1 MQIQRL
7 NKLSYF
13 KIVAE
18 SVNQCK
24 TIVLLFNSGLHDIY
38 SGSNLIKD
46 DLYKNNLIASF
57 LYLKSK
63 RINVLT
69 CSDSAIESH
78 FYWVSTTATVGSKI
92 CHSTMIRYLDEVAS
106 VTAKKYGFNELDL
119 FSMITG
125 KFRSI

>member
-57 LYLKSK
+57 LYLNSYN
-63 RINVLT
+63 I
-69 CSDSAIESH
+69 I
-78 FYWVSTTATVGSKI
+78 
-92 CHSTMIRYLDEVAS
+92 
-106 VTAKKYGFNELDL
+106 
-119 FSMITG
+119 
-125 KFRSI
+125 